1 MRILTWNVNGLR
13 AVATS
18 KRGGLREL
26 LDSTQADIICLQETK
41 LRRPELTAEV
51 ALSEGWE
58 SFFDFSVH
66 KTGYSGVATFCK
78 AWCAPCAA
86 QRGLVGPSASH
97 VAHLAADEIEA
108 LDQEGRCI
116 MTDHGAFVLFNV
128 YIPALSCEDKAEV
141 RCSRSAVALPAVRR
155 SYADAAERI
164 DNCIAVAHVM
174 FPTVHGTQLQ
184 IRHNSRIGMFE
195 LSRCGRR
202 SVLCRSDL
210 HTRCVCYAA

>member
-13 AVATS
+13 AVASS

-78 AWCAPCAA
+78 AWCAPRAA
-86 QRGLVGPSASH
+86 QRGLVGPSAAH

-141 RCSRSAVALPAVRR
+141 RFSRSAGALPAVRR
-155 SYADAAERI
+155 SCANPAQSNDSCVYLARSMCSTARGI
-164 DNCIAVAHVM
+164 WLRVRRKLH
-174 FPTVHGTQLQ
+174 
-184 IRHNSRIGMFE
+184 IGMGE
-195 LSRCGRR
+195 LSSGRSWSMPYR
-202 SVLCRSDL
+202 SALR
-210 HTRCVCYAA
+210 TRCASYAA